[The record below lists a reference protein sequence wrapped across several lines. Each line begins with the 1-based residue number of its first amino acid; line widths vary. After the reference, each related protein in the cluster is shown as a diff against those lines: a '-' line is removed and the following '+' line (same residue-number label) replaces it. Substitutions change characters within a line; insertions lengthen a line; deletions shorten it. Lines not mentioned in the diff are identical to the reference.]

1 MIKRGVDVSAHQGM
15 INWDLAKSQLEAVII
30 RAGYG
35 KNNIDQKWVPNIE
48 TVRDTGLDIGVYWFS
63 YAYSADMAYME
74 GKYAALAAQKKLGGR
89 CIPIAY
95 DLEYDSVTYAA
106 KKGVRID
113 RSAATQYAI
122 AFLTAVRES
131 GYRPMLYT
139 NIDYLKRYFD
149 WSAIIKA
156 VPDTMLWLAQWRATK
171 PTDAYGQIMSVWQY
185 SSDGAVPGIVTRVDM
200 DIVYDDLEVLDPAAG
215 PAEPAPAPEPKPEQK
230 TVTAHILNIRKDPD
244 VGSEDLGDLKE
255 GSIITPDEI
264 RGEWA
269 HISGWVNTRYLK

>member
-74 GKYAALAAQKKLGGR
+74 GKYAALAVQKKLGRR

-106 KKGVRID
+106 KKGVKID

-156 VPDTMLWLAQWRATK
+156 VPDTMLWLAQWRETK

-244 VGSEDLGDLKE
+244 VGSADLGDLKE

-269 HISGWVNTRYLK
+269 HISGWVNMRYLK

>member
-48 TVRDTGLDIGVYWFS
+48 TVRGTGLDIGVYWFS

-74 GKYAALAAQKKLGGR
+74 GKYAALAVQKKLGGR

-106 KKGVRID
+106 KKGVKID

-149 WSAIIKA
+149 WSAIVKA
-156 VPDTMLWLAQWRATK
+156 VPDTMLWLAQWRETK

-244 VGSEDLGDLKE
+244 VGSADLGDLKE

-264 RGEWA
+264 RGDWA
-269 HISGWVNTRYLK
+269 HISGWVNVRYLK

>member
-74 GKYAALAAQKKLGGR
+74 GKYAALAVQKKLGSR

-106 KKGVRID
+106 KKGVKID

-149 WSAIIKA
+149 WSAIVKA
-156 VPDTMLWLAQWRATK
+156 VPDTMLWLAQWREAK

-244 VGSEDLGDLKE
+244 VGSADLGDLKE

-269 HISGWVNTRYLK
+269 HISGWVNVKYLK

>member
-48 TVRDTGLDIGVYWFS
+48 TVRDTGLDVGVYWFS

-74 GKYAALAAQKKLGGR
+74 GKYAALAVQKKLGSR

-106 KKGVRID
+106 KKGVKID

-149 WSAIIKA
+149 WSAIVKA
-156 VPDTMLWLAQWRATK
+156 VPDTMLWLAQWREAK

-244 VGSEDLGDLKE
+244 VGSADLGDLKE

-269 HISGWVNTRYLK
+269 HISGWVNVKYLK

>member
-74 GKYAALAAQKKLGGR
+74 GKYAALAVQKKLGRR

-106 KKGVRID
+106 KKGVKID

-156 VPDTMLWLAQWRATK
+156 VPDTMLWLAQWRETK

-244 VGSEDLGDLKE
+244 VGSADLGDLKE

-264 RGEWA
+264 RGDWA
-269 HISGWVNTRYLK
+269 HISGWVNVGYLK

>member
-1 MIKRGVDVSAHQGM
+1 MTKRGIDVSAHQGV
-15 INWDLAKSQLEAVII
+15 INWDLAKTQIEGAII

-48 TVRDTGLDIGVYWFS
+48 TVRDMGLDIGVYWFS

-74 GKYAALAAQKKLGGR
+74 GKYAALAVQKKLGSR
-89 CIPIAY
+89 RVPIAY

-106 KKGVRID
+106 KKGVTID

-122 AFLTAVRES
+122 AFLRAVQES

-149 WSAIIKA
+149 WDAIRRA
-156 VPDTMLWLAQWRATK
+156 VPDTMLWLAQWRETK
-171 PTDAYGQIMSVWQY
+171 PTAYDDISVWQY
-185 SSDGAVPGIVTRVDM
+185 SSNGSVAGIMTRVDM
-200 DIVYDDLEVLDPAAG
+200 DVIYDDLETGATAPDPI
-215 PAEPAPAPEPKPEQK
+215 PEPVARPDQR
-230 TVTAHILNIRKDPD
+230 TVTASILNIRKEPD
-244 VGSEDLGDLKE
+244 VKSDDLGDLKE
-255 GSIITPDEI
+255 GSIVTVDEV

-269 HISGWVNTRYLK
+269 HISGWLNVKYLK

>member
-74 GKYAALAAQKKLGGR
+74 GKYAALAVQKKLGSR

-149 WSAIIKA
+149 WSAIVKA
-156 VPDTMLWLAQWRATK
+156 VPDTMLWLAQWRETK

-185 SSDGAVPGIVTRVDM
+185 SSDGAVPGIVTRADM

-244 VGSEDLGDLKE
+244 VGSADLGDLKE

-264 RGEWA
+264 RGDWA
-269 HISGWVNTRYLK
+269 HISGWVNVKYLK

>member
-48 TVRDTGLDIGVYWFS
+48 TVRDTGLDVGVYWFS

-74 GKYAALAAQKKLGGR
+74 GKYAALAVQKKLGSR

-122 AFLTAVRES
+122 AFLTAVQES

-149 WSAIIKA
+149 WSAIVKA
-156 VPDTMLWLAQWRATK
+156 VPDAMLWLAQWRETK

-200 DIVYDDLEVLDPAAG
+200 DIVYDDLEVLDPTAG

-244 VGSEDLGDLKE
+244 VGSADLGDLKE

-264 RGEWA
+264 RGDWA
-269 HISGWVNTRYLK
+269 HISGWVNIKYLK

>member
-74 GKYAALAAQKKLGGR
+74 GKYAALAVQKKLGCR

-106 KKGVRID
+106 KKGVKID
-113 RSAATQYAI
+113 RSSATQYAI
-122 AFLTAVRES
+122 AFLTAVQES

-149 WSAIIKA
+149 WSAIVKA
-156 VPDTMLWLAQWRATK
+156 VPDTMLWLAQWRETK

-215 PAEPAPAPEPKPEQK
+215 PAEPAPAPGPKPEQK

-244 VGSEDLGDLKE
+244 VGSADLGDLKE

-264 RGEWA
+264 RGDWA
-269 HISGWVNTRYLK
+269 HISGWVNMKYLK